1 MKVEEN
7 QVKQQKF
14 PSFSLFLMVHG
25 LYTGVYRGRVSHTRA
40 VHGRVFW
47 ACVCSSFPFSPVH
60 GSYTGVC
67 VGRVSHTRSI
77 HGRVCW
83 ACVLVFFPNL
93 IHGLRTRACVPSV
106 CFPSFPK
113 LSFFFP
119 LTSICFVLCF
129 LSSNCVQI
137 FYKPS

>member
-1 MKVEEN
+1 MEEN

-25 LYTGVYRGRVSHTRA
+25 LYTEVYRGRVSHTRA
-40 VHGRVFW
+40 VHGRVCW

-60 GSYTGVC
+60 GPYTGVCVGRVSYTRACMLGVCPIHGPYTGVYDWACVFRFLLFSVHGPYTGVC

-83 ACVLVFFPNL
+83 ACVLAFFP
-93 IHGLRTRACVPSV
+93 
-106 CFPSFPK
+106 
-113 LSFFFP
+113 
-119 LTSICFVLCF
+119 
-129 LSSNCVQI
+129 
-137 FYKPS
+137 